1 MSDLKDRLH
10 EVRLN
15 PSLMQQLSQDLLEEQ
30 LDREQYD
37 IPDPTNPFVFLM
49 ENNAVNTAMG
59 ISEQESILCRLY
71 PRMSRNFENLYL
83 HMSDQ
88 NYVGRFSSPAEAIF
102 DFYLALDEIK
112 AKAVPTNIN
121 GVRKLVIPRFTKV
134 SIAGT
139 TYTMQYPIEIRIPRH
154 GGLLVM
160 YDIKQ
165 TSPVKTMTSNLVDWE
180 ILNIAGTKCVKLSVP
195 MQQFDIT
202 TYHPEVDISKG
213 VSIDY
218 TFTDKFYHCR
228 VYHKSGNAT
237 EWTEIKTTHT
247 DQVFDAYT
255 PTALLQ
261 VRENVMNLKLPN
273 VYIDGPARIDGN
285 LRVDIYTTKGKI
297 STDLGSYM
305 PENFVYD
312 LKDINNDLDKYS
324 APLSSSEY
332 LQVVSTAMVDGG
344 TNGKTF
350 LELREEVI
358 NNTLG
363 ANDIPVSLPQLGS
376 HLNDLGFNVVKS
388 VDNISSQQFLAT
400 RQLPRP
406 SNNTLSSGMGTVMTT
421 LRYTLKDLA
430 KYQNVIDNGDR
441 LTLSPKVLYELSNGI
456 THIVPKSEIDR
467 LRTLNP
473 DALAR
478 EVNTRRY
485 LYSPFYYV
493 IDTENNGFQ
502 FRAYSLDDPKVKH
515 KTLVD
520 DNETTNIQ
528 SRITAYEV
536 SKTDTGYRVT
546 VGIDDSEGYLEEIGV
561 HNVILQASY
570 NPRKEHNWCA
580 KNATYVGRSKDGLM
594 SFEVDIVTNYDI
606 THHDELRTLGFS
618 MYSSDQDRYGIQLED
633 DLDLTLIVLNQDTT
647 DYRPGKIDQMIQ
659 AHLFNG
665 EGGYKCITRERLR
678 LVLGKSLTSLWRP
691 HRTVVT
697 ERDYLRYEEDV
708 PYAFDRD
715 ILEVD
720 KNGDVIFDEK
730 DGKLF
735 NRVLHRKGEPK
746 LNADGKVVI
755 QHRKGDVRYDTNGLA
770 MMRHDRERLLEMTIL
785 LSDGVFFFVTDE
797 EALRYRRY
805 SVSSMTT
812 WVDELKALDSRL
824 LDDNTKVFLHPTQTI
839 GDTHAIIVDGQ
850 SAVVPID
857 QALTVNYYVTDN
869 ASRNSDFR
877 EAIST
882 STRHAVAD
890 CLGKQTASISDI
902 TSTLRSMVGDDVIAL
917 DVIGL
922 GGSLNVS
929 TITMTDDAARLAM
942 GKRLVVRSNRT
953 LAVEDAI
960 DINYIRHSL

>member
-15 PSLMQQLSQDLLEEQ
+15 PSLMQQLSQDMLEEQ
-30 LDREQYD
+30 LDRDQYD

-59 ISEQESILCRLY
+59 ISEQESVLSRIY
-71 PRMSRNFENLYL
+71 PSMSGTFEHLYL
-83 HMSDQ
+83 HMSDR
-88 NYVGRFSSPAEAIF
+88 NYVGRFSSPAEAVF
-102 DFYLALDEIK
+102 DFYLALEEIK
-112 AKAVPTNIN
+112 AKAVPTNVN

-139 TYTMQYPIEIRIPRH
+139 TYTMQYPIEIRVPRH
-154 GGLLVM
+154 GGLLVT
-160 YDIKQ
+160 YDLKKG
-165 TSPVKTMTSNLVDWE
+165 SPVKEMTTNQVDWE
-180 ILNIAGTKCVKLSVP
+180 VLNLAGMKCVKLSVP
-195 MQQFDIT
+195 MQQFNIDS
-202 TYHPEVDISKG
+202 YYPEVDVSKG
-213 VSIDY
+213 VNIDY
-218 TFTDKFYHCR
+218 SFTDQFYHCR
-228 VYHKSGNAT
+228 VYSKSGTNT

-247 DQVFDAYT
+247 DQVFDSYK
-255 PTALLQ
+255 PTVLLQ
-261 VRENVMNLKLPN
+261 VREGVLNLKLPT
-273 VYIDGPARIDGN
+273 VYIEGPARIDGS

-297 STDLGSYM
+297 STDLGSYT

-312 LKDINNDLDKYS
+312 LRDVNRELDKYS
-324 APLSSSEY
+324 LPLASSEY
-332 LQVVSTAMVDGG
+332 LQVISTSMVDGG
-344 TNGKTF
+344 SNGKSF
-350 LELREEVI
+350 IQLREEVM
-358 NNTLG
+358 NNSLG
-363 ANDIPVSLPQLGS
+363 ANDIPVSLPQLGT
-376 HLNDLGFNVVKS
+376 HLNTLGFSVVKS

-406 SNNTLSSGMGTVMTT
+406 TNNTLSSGMGTVMTT
-421 LRYTLKDLA
+421 LRYTLKDLT
-430 KYQNVIDNGDR
+430 KYQNVIDNGER
-441 LTLSPKVLYELSNGI
+441 ITLSPKVLYELRNGI
-456 THIVPKSEIDR
+456 THLVPKSEIDH
-467 LRTLNP
+467 LRSLNP

-515 KTLVD
+515 KTLVE

-528 SRITAYEV
+528 SRVTAYTV
-536 SKTDTGYRVT
+536 GKIDDGYRVSI
-546 VGIDDSEGYLEEIGV
+546 GIDDQEGALEEIGE
-561 HNVILQASY
+561 HNVVVQVSY

-580 KNATYVGRSKDGLM
+580 KNATYIGRDKDGTM
-594 SFEVDIVTNYDI
+594 MYQVDIITNYDI
-606 THHDELRTLGFS
+606 GSHDELRTLGFS
-618 MYSSDQDRYGIQLED
+618 MYSADQDRYGIQLED
-633 DLDLTLIVLNQDTT
+633 DLDITLIVLNQDVS
-647 DYRPGKIDQMIQ
+647 DYRPGDIDHMVQP
-659 AHLFNG
+659 HLFSS
-665 EGGYKCITRERLR
+665 EGGYKCVTRERLR
-678 LVLGKSLTSLWRP
+678 LVLGKSLSSLWRP

-708 PYAFDRD
+708 PYTFDHD
-715 ILEVD
+715 VYEVD

-730 DGKLF
+730 DGNLT
-735 NRVLHRKGEPK
+735 NRVLHRKGDLK
-746 LNADGKVVI
+746 LNSEGKPVI
-755 QHRKGDVRYDTNGLA
+755 RFRKGDVRYDVNGLPL
-770 MMRHDRERLLEMTIL
+770 MRHDRERLLEMTIL

-797 EALRYRRY
+797 EALNYRRY
-805 SVSSMTT
+805 SVSSMTA
-812 WVDELKALDSRL
+812 WVDELKTLDGRL
-824 LDDNTKVFLHPTQTI
+824 LDDNTRVFLHPTQTI
-839 GDTHAIIVDGQ
+839 GNTHAIIIDGQ
-850 SAVVPID
+850 STVVPID

-877 EAIST
+877 DAISA
-882 STRHAVAD
+882 STRQAVAD

-917 DVIGL
+917 DVMGL